1 MSNNLISFIRFTVY
15 KYKIKCGFDDEIMS
29 EGNLIQKLKYNLIL
43 QNYIVKCAR
52 KLRSNDNLFT
62 NFENNL

>member
-15 KYKIKCGFDDEIMS
+15 KYKIKCGFDNEIMS
-29 EGNLIQKLKYNLIL
+29 EGNRIQKLKYNLIL